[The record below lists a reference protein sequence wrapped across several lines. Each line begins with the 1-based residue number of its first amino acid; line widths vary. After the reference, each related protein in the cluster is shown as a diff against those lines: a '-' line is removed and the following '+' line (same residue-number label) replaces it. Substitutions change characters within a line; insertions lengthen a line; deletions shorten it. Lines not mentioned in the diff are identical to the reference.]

1 MLAELLRCYELWFPL
16 ISREPDSIRTS
27 FCVHL
32 AGIAVYAFVHPIE
45 EGWLAR
51 FLSATTAEVR
61 TAWASQMRMLIR
73 NLNNDAKAH
82 LWTRWL
88 KKYWEDR
95 LTGLPLPLDCHESA
109 EMFEWALEM
118 GPVLPEIVDMICQSP
133 YPNLGDYM
141 AYYPIANSG
150 LLTQYPS
157 AALKLLAFLTSGE
170 YGRAVYDLPDLRRVA
185 EILVELI
192 PGDPAF
198 RGLCDDM
205 ARMGVTNVADLAAK
219 LV

>member
-1 MLAELLRCYELWFPL
+1 VY
-16 ISREPDSIRTS
+16 
-27 FCVHL
+27 L
-32 AGIAVYAFVHPIE
+32 AGIAVYALVHPLE

-88 KKYWEDR
+88 KKYWDAR
-95 LTGLPLPLDCHESA
+95 LTGLPLPLDNHESA
-109 EMFEWALEM
+109 EMFKWALEM

-133 YPNLGDYM
+133 YPYLGHSM
-141 AYYPIANSG
+141 AYYPIANSD
-150 LLTQYPS
+150 LLTQHPS
-157 AALKLLAFLTSGE
+157 AALKLLAFLASGE
-170 YGRAVYDLPDLRRVA
+170 HGRAVYDLPDLRRAA

-205 ARMGVTNVADLAAK
+205 ARIGVTNVADLAAK
-219 LV
+219 LPQRSSDVQ